1 MPTTIGGATTES
13 ASQQGNL
20 PPGGGVPPA
29 TNNSGQNN
37 MHTQPPEISR
47 PQHGS
52 PSFSPHND
60 PVSTPPDPPPADNNV
75 LNQPD
80 IAAEVD
86 DDDTLHPIRTA
97 VPSSASRQL
106 NFGTAEEAPDQSP
119 LAAALNASTF
129 PIMNP
134 NHLSYQQD
142 DNNLPI
148 ATVVGTSLHPLP
160 SANRTS
166 STTNTNNNN
175 GTRTSPRRPRRVDY
189 QSLNNGAATAF
200 VREELSPQI
209 HTASEPFTKPPRF
222 NQNVG
227 TNAIISCRIDSVYPK
242 KPLKE
247 HYLNSYDA
255 KKRVKFKFRV
265 VGLEKRK
272 TTGNRIGVVLMLS
285 FINDEGPT
293 NTNHQWY
300 VSYTQ
305 CKIIE

>member
-1 MPTTIGGATTES
+1 MPIMNILLFQISLYFAVRISSKIFIFHRRSTFSPSPPEPSSYYYQILNTMPTTIGGATTES

-20 PPGGGVPPA
+20 PPGGVVPPA

-160 SANRTS
+160 SAN
-166 STTNTNNNN
+166 
-175 GTRTSPRRPRRVDY
+175 
-189 QSLNNGAATAF
+189 
-200 VREELSPQI
+200 
-209 HTASEPFTKPPRF
+209 
-222 NQNVG
+222 
-227 TNAIISCRIDSVYPK
+227 
-242 KPLKE
+242 
-247 HYLNSYDA
+247 
-255 KKRVKFKFRV
+255 
-265 VGLEKRK
+265 
-272 TTGNRIGVVLMLS
+272 
-285 FINDEGPT
+285 
-293 NTNHQWY
+293 
-300 VSYTQ
+300 
-305 CKIIE
+305 